1 MPSTVTLPL
10 WLALVAGALA
20 AWALVDR
27 LLLPVVHWFLR
38 RRLERTVEEVD
49 RRLHIRLQPFKL
61 TRRQVLVD
69 RLVHDP
75 EVAAA
80 IEEESEGRGA
90 PRKAVQERV
99 ELYAREIVPAFNAYV
114 YFRLGYWLSR
124 NLARILYRV
133 RLGSVDEQALAA
145 VDPRSTVVFVINHRS
160 NMDYVLVSYLVA
172 ERAALSYAVGEWAR
186 IWPLDTLVRST
197 GAYFVR
203 RGSEN
208 RLYRR
213 VLARYVE
220 MATREGVT
228 QAVFPEGGL
237 SRDGSLGEPKLGL
250 FDYMLRAF
258 DPAGPRDLVFVPVGL
273 NYDRVLED
281 RTLLLDRRPGAQP
294 VGPLAAAARA
304 AGFAA
309 RQLLLVLRGRWYRF
323 GYACVSFGR
332 PLSARA
338 WLAERGLDPRS
349 LPRAERFARVAEL
362 AATLMGEVERAI
374 PALPAAI
381 VARVFAQRPGRALAE
396 LELKAGAQRLI
407 DELET
412 AGRQVY
418 VPRRDRDY
426 AIEVG
431 LRMLTL
437 RRLVEERGGLYRAA
451 PGDLDLLRYY
461 ARSLGP
467 LAEGASPAGRASAS
481 SSR

>member
-281 RTLLLDRRPGAQP
+281 RTLLLDLDPGARRRR
-294 VGPLAAAARA
+294 GLAAA
-304 AGFAA
+304 GTTFAFA
-309 RQLLLVLRGRWYRF
+309 LRNLRLALAGRWYRF
-323 GYACVSFGR
+323 GYACVNFGR
-332 PLSARA
+332 PLSARQF
-338 WLAERGLDPRS
+338 LAERRLDPRS
-349 LPRAERFARVAEL
+349 LERPERFALVAEL
-362 AATLMGEVERAI
+362 AGRLMDEVV
-374 PALPAAI
+374 AI
-381 VARVFAQRPGRALAE
+381 VPVLPVALVASVLVAEPRRAWSE
-396 LELKAGAQRLI
+396 LELKAAVQGLVERL
-407 DELET
+407 EA
-412 AGRQVY
+412 AGRRVY
-418 VPRRDRDY
+418 VPRRDREY

-431 LRMLTL
+431 LRMLRL
-437 RRLVEERGGLYRAA
+437 RHVLEADERALWRARPA
-451 PGDLDLLRYY
+451 ELPLLRYY
-461 ARSLGP
+461 ANSIAAP
-467 LAEGASPAGRASAS
+467 PAG
-481 SSR
+481 